1 MGSRSSILVIIVLA
15 ILGIAYSATFVVTER
30 DQAIVM
36 RFGEIKRVIRTP
48 GLYFKVPTNFVDT
61 VQVIDRRMLRI
72 VLEDK
77 VVQVRDGRQ
86 YVVDAFATFRI
97 ADPQRFRETVQGNL
111 SQAST
116 RLQTRF
122 DSALRRVYGLRD
134 FDAALSE
141 QRSQM
146 MDEAR
151 DLIRPEALDLG
162 IEIVDVRIQRTD
174 LLPQVSKQ
182 TFERMSAE
190 RLAEAAQ
197 LRALGTQESIRIRA
211 EADRKAVVEIA
222 NARKQSEILR
232 GEGDGERNRIFAEAY
247 NKDPEFFAFYRT
259 MSAYENGLKTGD
271 TRLLLKPDSDFFR
284 YFGDPAGKGGSRAP
298 ARQ

>member
-232 GEGDGERNRIFAEAY
+232 GEGDGERNRVFAGAFS
-247 NKDPEFFAFYRT
+247 KDPEFFAFYR
-259 MSAYENGLKTGD
+259 SLKAYEVSTDSGD
-271 TRLLLKPDSDFFR
+271 TTMVLSPDSQFFR
-284 YFGDPAGKGGSRAP
+284 YFGTPAGAQPRT
-298 ARQ
+298 Q